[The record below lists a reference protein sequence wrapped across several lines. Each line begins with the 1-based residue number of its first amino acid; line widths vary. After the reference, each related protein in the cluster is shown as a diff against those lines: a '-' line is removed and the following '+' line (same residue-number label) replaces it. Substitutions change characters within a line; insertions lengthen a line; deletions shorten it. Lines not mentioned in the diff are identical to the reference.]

1 MRGCRAL
8 VVALALCPLAGCNPI
23 YHPGSAP
30 SWESAGNAGMSEV
43 SYRTADGLT
52 LSGWYGAARGDL
64 PTLVYFHG
72 SAGYH
77 GGRAR
82 LIAPYLDAGYGVL
95 LAGYRGYGDNP
106 GWPSESGL
114 YDDGRAALDWLEESG
129 ATADRLVLYGESL
142 GTGVAVQM
150 AIERQTA
157 ALVLQAPFTS
167 TVDVGED
174 MVPWLPVSAMM
185 TDRYDNLSKIG
196 RISMP
201 LLVIHGEDDQIVPVR
216 FGRELFDAAP
226 DPKTAHFLPEAGH
239 NNLAD
244 FAISD
249 LVLDYLAALPA
260 SPSPGAR

>member
-1 MRGCRAL
+1 MAAVL
-8 VVALALCPLAGCNPI
+8 LALAACNPI

-30 SWESAGNAGMSEV
+30 SWESAGGAGMSVV

-52 LSGWYGAARGDL
+52 LSGWYRAARGDL

-82 LIAPYLDAGYGVL
+82 LVAPYLDAGYGVL

-106 GWPSESGL
+106 GWPSEAGL
-114 YDDGRAALDWLEESG
+114 YEDGRAALDWLDGSG
-129 ATADRLVLYGESL
+129 VAPDRTILYGESL

-150 AIERQTA
+150 AVERPMA
-157 ALVLQAPFTS
+157 GLVLQAPFTS

-196 RISMP
+196 RISVP
-201 LLVIHGEDDQIVPVR
+201 LLLIHGEADRIVPVR
-216 FGRELFDAAP
+216 FGRRLFDAAP
-226 DPKTAHFLPEAGH
+226 DPKTAHFVPEAGH
-239 NNLAD
+239 NNLD
-244 FAISD
+244 QFAISD
-249 LVLDYLAALPA
+249 LVIAWLQSLP
-260 SPSPGAR
+260 SD